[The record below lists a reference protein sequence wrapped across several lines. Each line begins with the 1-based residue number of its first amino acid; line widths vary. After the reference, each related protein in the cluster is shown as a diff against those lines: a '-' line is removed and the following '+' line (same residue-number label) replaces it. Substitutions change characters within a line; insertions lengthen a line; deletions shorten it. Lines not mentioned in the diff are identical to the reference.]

1 MRVPFTPPPRRLRAL
16 GSWAWV
22 REARPT
28 WGLFDCGVLHQ
39 STCAAAFSA
48 IWLFVPKAYLWRW
61 RLITCGC
68 ALRFICAVHFRAAV
82 SSPLTHCSCTLRLLH
97 GEAKLHPAW
106 QFVNSA

>member
-82 SSPLTHCSCTLRLLH
+82 STL
-97 GEAKLHPAW
+97 
-106 QFVNSA
+106 